1 MQFSEAMR
9 VWRRRRALTV
19 ALLISVLAVLA
30 ALAAVLP
37 RTYQSQSSVVLLA
50 SRAAA
55 KLNGGNPYLSFTP
68 SLTLTADAVS
78 RELMA
83 PVIAQRLAA
92 SGFTASYTVTLPAD
106 TTATTGSVLLIVVTG
121 GSKTAVQST
130 LQAVTSEV
138 NLALARI
145 QGNVRP
151 ADQIR
156 TATLSFAPEAT
167 LNTSKTARPLAA
179 VAGLGLLI
187 AFGFPLMVDGRV
199 SRRRLRQ
206 AEEPRGRASAPA
218 GSSGGSEGWGVA
230 GAAGSAGGGMGWEAA
245 GSAGGWP
252 GEC

>member
-19 ALLISVLAVLA
+19 ALLIAVLAVLA
-30 ALAAVLP
+30 ALAEVLP

-92 SGFTASYTVTLPAD
+92 SGFTASYTVSLPAD
-106 TTATTGSVLLIVVTG
+106 ATATTGSVLLIVVTG
-121 GSKTAVQST
+121 GSKAAVQST
-130 LQAVTSEV
+130 LAAVTSEV

-187 AFGFPLMVDGRV
+187 TFGLPLIVDGRV

-206 AEEPRGRASAPA
+206 AVEPRGRASARA
-218 GSSGGSEGWGVA
+218 GLLADDEVGVMVEGGA
-230 GAAGSAGGGMGWEAA
+230 MGWEAA

-252 GEC
+252 GDC